1 MGLSGREMKP
11 RRIAQCIDGGVD
23 LGRQAATAA
32 PDRLALIRPLFLA
45 PALCW

>member
-11 RRIAQCIDGGVD
+11 RRIAQCIDAGVD
-23 LGRQAATAA
+23 FGRQAATAA

>member
-11 RRIAQCIDGGVD
+11 RQIAQRIDSGVD
-23 LGRQAATAA
+23 FCRQAATAA
-32 PDRLALIRPLFLA
+32 PDCLALIRPLFLA